1 MIDVGALLIELGQKQ
16 KIGVDA
22 VSAKNENKWI
32 GIMIGRL
39 KPETSCHT
47 IDYLVGYDVT
57 SRWDILPQ
65 RSQLRFKWGG

>member
-16 KIGVDA
+16 KIEVDA
-22 VSAKNENKWI
+22 VSVKNENKWI

-47 IDYLVGYDVT
+47 TDYLVGDDVT
-57 SRWDILPQ
+57 SCGDILPQ
-65 RSQLRFKWGG
+65 RSRLQFKWI

>member
-16 KIGVDA
+16 KIEVDV

-47 IDYLVGYDVT
+47 IDCFHAYKVRLCVRCSSSVYDIIPSIT
-57 SRWDILPQ
+57 
-65 RSQLRFKWGG
+65 